1 MLTEIP
7 ADRLL
12 QINVYQDPR
21 VKRICNRETNIAI
34 MLIYRIVWDLLMLQS
49 DIFVSTLKVSFV
61 TIYESEFFYFIANL
75 RLKTKFANIADVF
88 LILHELWNRYLLIIN
103 DLLKPVF
110 DVKNECCLELC
121 LVSHFFS
128 NSLCRSSPCR

>member
-1 MLTEIP
+1 
-7 ADRLL
+7 
-12 QINVYQDPR
+12 
-21 VKRICNRETNIAI
+21 

-75 RLKTKFANIADVF
+75 RLKTKFANTADVF

-103 DLLKPVF
+103 DL
-110 DVKNECCLELC
+110 
-121 LVSHFFS
+121 
-128 NSLCRSSPCR
+128 

>member
-1 MLTEIP
+1 MTEIP

-21 VKRICNRETNIAI
+21 VKHICSRETNIAI

-75 RLKTKFANIADVF
+75 RLKTKFANITGF
-88 LILHELWNRYLLIIN
+88 KRI
-103 DLLKPVF
+103 F
-110 DVKNECCLELC
+110 
-121 LVSHFFS
+121 
-128 NSLCRSSPCR
+128 